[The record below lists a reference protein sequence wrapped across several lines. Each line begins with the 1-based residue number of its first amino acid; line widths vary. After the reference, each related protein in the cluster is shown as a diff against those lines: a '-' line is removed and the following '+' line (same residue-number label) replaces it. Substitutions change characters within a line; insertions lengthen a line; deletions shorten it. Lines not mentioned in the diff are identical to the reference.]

1 MIGKRKVAVGI
12 GVLFGITSSLIA
24 MMPSTS
30 SGHADAAIAVIDVK
44 NIEEAV
50 KTAVQTAN
58 ILDKEQQQLLLM
70 MLNNKK
76 LDADQLSAYLKQ
88 QQASYHE
95 VWDEQGMY
103 TGIGSIGSSASKKKK
118 FDGTFDRTMTVGGG
132 IFGRNSS
139 ADYEWKTKLGSID
152 DILNGAWAELPGQGK
167 LPGKNDGCF
176 GTGRVTV
183 PWDVIKEQAQQKTL
197 SNTYKDA
204 AKSAANADGL
214 NEVLSDTTAKALE
227 DSNNAVGELQALQSG
242 NVINAQGVQAILR
255 MSQTYNRI
263 VQAEAAHYEA
273 ENLRRARIETNEYN
287 NGAKLSAMGQAI
299 IDTNQ

>member
-1 MIGKRKVAVGI
+1 MIEKRKVAVGI
-12 GVLFGITSSLIA
+12 GVLFGITSSLFA

-30 SGHADAAIAVIDVK
+30 SGHADAAIAVVDVK

-58 ILDKEQQQLLLM
+58 ILDKEQQQLMLM

-76 LDADQLSAYLKQ
+76 LDTQQLADYLKQ
-88 QQASYHE
+88 QQASYQE
-95 VWDEQGMY
+95 VWDEHGMY
-103 TGIGSIGSSASKKKK
+103 TGIGSIGSTSKKKK
-118 FDGTFDRTMTVGGG
+118 SDGTFDPTMTVGGG
-132 IFGRNSS
+132 IFGHNSS
-139 ADYEWKTKLGSID
+139 ADYEWKSKLGSID
-152 DILNGAWAELPGQGK
+152 DILNGAWESLPGQDK
-167 LPGKNDGCF
+167 FPGKDDGCF

-183 PWDVIKEQAQQKTL
+183 PWDVIKEQSQQKTL

-214 NEVLSDTTAKALE
+214 NEVLADTTAKALA

-273 ENLRRARIETNEYN
+273 ENLRRARVETNEYN
-287 NGAKLSAMGQAI
+287 NGAKLSQMGQAI
-299 IDTNQ
+299 IDTNR

>member
-76 LDADQLSAYLKQ
+76 LDTDQLSAYLKQ

-103 TGIGSIGSSASKKKK
+103 TGIGSIGC
-118 FDGTFDRTMTVGGG
+118 
-132 IFGRNSS
+132 FGPGHTSL
-139 ADYEWKTKLGSID
+139 DYDWKTKLGSID

-214 NEVLSDTTAKALE
+214 NEVLADTTAKALE

-287 NGAKLSAMGQAI
+287 NGAKLSAMGQSI

>member
-76 LDADQLSAYLKQ
+76 LDTQQLADYLKQ
-88 QQASYHE
+88 QQASYQE
-95 VWDEQGMY
+95 VWDEHGMY
-103 TGIGSIGSSASKKKK
+103 TGIG
-118 FDGTFDRTMTVGGG
+118 GG
-132 IFGRNSS
+132 IFGHNSS
-139 ADYEWKTKLGSID
+139 ADYEWKSKLGSID
-152 DILNGAWAELPGQGK
+152 DILNGAWESLPGHDK
-167 LPGKNDGCF
+167 FPGKNDGCF

-183 PWDVIKEQAQQKTL
+183 PWDVIKEQSQQKTL

-214 NEVLSDTTAKALE
+214 NEVLADTTAKALA

-273 ENLRRARIETNEYN
+273 ENLRRARVETNEYN
-287 NGAKLSAMGQAI
+287 NGAKLSQMGQAI
-299 IDTNQ
+299 IDTNR

>member
-76 LDADQLSAYLKQ
+76 LDTDQLSAYLKQ
-88 QQASYHE
+88 QQASYQQ
-95 VWDEQGMY
+95 VWDESGMY
-103 TGIGSIGSSASKKKK
+103 TGIGSIGSSIQKK
-118 FDGTFDRTMTVGGG
+118 GSGSILTTTTGGC
-132 IFGRNSS
+132 FGDSS
-139 ADYEWKTKLGSID
+139 VDADWKAKLGSID
-152 DILNGAWAELPGQGK
+152 GILNGSWKDLPVGQ
-167 LPGKNDGCF
+167 NDGCF
-176 GTGRVTV
+176 GTGRVTI
-183 PWDVIKEQAQQKTL
+183 PWDVTKERTQQKVL

-204 AKSAANADGL
+204 AKSATNADGL
-214 NEVLSDTTAKALE
+214 NEVLADTTAKALE

>member
-76 LDADQLSAYLKQ
+76 LDTQQLADYLKQ
-88 QQASYHE
+88 QQASYQE
-95 VWDEQGMY
+95 VWDEHGMY
-103 TGIGSIGSSASKKKK
+103 TGIG
-118 FDGTFDRTMTVGGG
+118 GG
-132 IFGRNSS
+132 IFGHNSS
-139 ADYEWKTKLGSID
+139 ADYEWKSKLGSID
-152 DILNGAWAELPGQGK
+152 DILNGAWESLPGDK

-214 NEVLSDTTAKALE
+214 NEVLADTTAKALA

-273 ENLRRARIETNEYN
+273 ENLRRARVETNEYN
-287 NGAKLSAMGQAI
+287 NGAKLSQMGQAI
-299 IDTNQ
+299 IDTNR

>member
-76 LDADQLSAYLKQ
+76 LDTQQLADYLKQ

-95 VWDEQGMY
+95 VWDEHEMY
-103 TGIGSIGSSASKKKK
+103 TGIGSIGKSAGTKKKDPTVI
-118 FDGTFDRTMTVGGG
+118 DGC
-132 IFGRNSS
+132 FGPGHTSL
-139 ADYEWKTKLGSID
+139 DYDWKTKLGSID
-152 DILNGAWAELPGQGK
+152 DILNGAWESLPGHDK
-167 LPGKNDGCF
+167 FPGKNDGCF

-183 PWDVIKEQAQQKTL
+183 PWDVVKEQSQQKTL

-214 NEVLSDTTAKALE
+214 NEVLADTTAKALA

-273 ENLRRARIETNEYN
+273 ENLRRARVETNEYN
-287 NGAKLSAMGQAI
+287 NGAKLSQMGQAI
-299 IDTNQ
+299 IDTNR

>member
-76 LDADQLSAYLKQ
+76 LDTDQLSAYLKQ
-88 QQASYHE
+88 QQASYQQ
-95 VWDEQGMY
+95 VWDESGMY
-103 TGIGSIGSSASKKKK
+103 TGIGSIGSSIQKKK
-118 FDGTFDRTMTVGGG
+118 GSGSILTTTTGGC
-132 IFGRNSS
+132 FGDSS
-139 ADYEWKTKLGSID
+139 VDADWKAKLGSID
-152 DILNGAWAELPGQGK
+152 DILNGSWKDLPGA
-167 LPGKNDGCF
+167 KNDGCF
-176 GTGRVTV
+176 GTGRVTI
-183 PWDVIKEQAQQKTL
+183 PWDVTKERTQQKVL

-204 AKSAANADGL
+204 AKSATNADGL
-214 NEVLSDTTAKALE
+214 NEVLADTTAKALE

-263 VQAEAAHYEA
+263 IQAEAAHYEA

-287 NGAKLSAMGQAI
+287 NGAKLSAMGQSI

>member
-1 MIGKRKVAVGI
+1 MIEKRKVAVGI
-12 GVLFGITSSLIA
+12 GVLFGITSSLFA

-30 SGHADAAIAVIDVK
+30 SGHADAAIAVVDVK

-58 ILDKEQQQLLLM
+58 ILDKEQQQLMLM

-76 LDADQLSAYLKQ
+76 LDTQQLADYLKQ
-88 QQASYHE
+88 QQASYQE
-95 VWDEQGMY
+95 VWDEHGMY
-103 TGIGSIGSSASKKKK
+103 TGIGSIGSTSKKKK
-118 FDGTFDRTMTVGGG
+118 SDGTFDPTMTVGGG
-132 IFGRNSS
+132 IFGH
-139 ADYEWKTKLGSID
+139 
-152 DILNGAWAELPGQGK
+152 
-167 LPGKNDGCF
+167 PGKNDGCF

-183 PWDVIKEQAQQKTL
+183 PWDVIKEQSQQKTL

-214 NEVLSDTTAKALE
+214 NEVLADTTAKALA
-227 DSNNAVGELQALQSG
+227 DSNNAEGELQALQSG

-273 ENLRRARIETNEYN
+273 ENLRRARVETNEYN
-287 NGAKLSAMGQAI
+287 NGAKLSQMGQAI
-299 IDTNQ
+299 IDTNR

>member
-76 LDADQLSAYLKQ
+76 LDTDQLSAYLKQ

-103 TGIGSIGSSASKKKK
+103 TGIGSIGTSLSNKKKK
-118 FDGTFDRTMTVGGG
+118 DPTVIEGC
-132 IFGRNSS
+132 FGPGHTSL
-139 ADYEWKTKLGSID
+139 DYDWKTKLGSIN

-214 NEVLSDTTAKALE
+214 NEVLADTTAKALE

-287 NGAKLSAMGQAI
+287 NGAKLSAMGQSI